1 MRAWILYTAVRVG
14 LFAVL
19 FAVFYALTAQLW
31 TFAWAAAAVVAALAS
46 FCISYIFFGRLRAR
60 VATELASRRP
70 RPPKAGSDE
79 GAEDAA
85 LAADQGPG
93 PSPAAEPGRE
103 R

>member
-1 MRAWILYTAVRVG
+1 MRVWILYSALRVG

-31 TFAWAAAAVVAALAS
+31 TYAWAAAALAAALVS

-60 VATELASRRP
+60 VAGELASRRP
-70 RPPKAGSDE
+70 RAPKAGSDE

-85 LAADQGPG
+85 LSRRDDASAHEGADTP
-93 PSPAAEPGRE
+93 
-103 R
+103 